1 MAQFPIMR
9 ENPSKDRCR
18 MKKLN
23 IRDMAQIALFAVL
36 SIIGGKIAF
45 PLLMI
50 PITLQFPVCLL
61 TGIVLGARKAM
72 LAQLVYI
79 LLGLAG
85 LPVFAA
91 GGGPGYVLQ
100 PSFGY
105 LPGMLLCAGLVGYLA
120 DRFDP
125 ARNNLKVWQ
134 IFPVNL
140 AGMVIVYGLGVTY
153 LYLIKQ
159 FYAGT
164 GQSFLWAIQVGALPF
179 LVTDSLFC
187 FVTALAGPLLRQA
200 TRPFFRPARPLSD

>member
-1 MAQFPIMR
+1 
-9 ENPSKDRCR
+9 

-45 PLLMI
+45 PILMI

-61 TGIVLGARKAM
+61 TGMVLGARKAM

-91 GGGPGYVLQ
+91 GGGIGYVLQ

-105 LPGMLLCAGLVGYLA
+105 LPGMLLCAGLVGFVA
-120 DRFDP
+120 DRSDP
-125 ARNNLKVWQ
+125 MRKQLKIWQ
-134 IFPVNL
+134 ILPANL
-140 AGMVIVYGLGVTY
+140 AGLLVVYGLGVTY
-153 LYLIKQ
+153 LYAIKNL
-159 FYAGT
+159 YAGT
-164 GQSFLWAIQVGALPF
+164 GQSFLWAIQAGALPF
-179 LVTDSLFC
+179 LVTDGLFC
-187 FVTALAGPLLRQA
+187 VITALAGPLLRRA
-200 TRPFFRPARPLSD
+200 TRPFFRQAQLPAD